1 MIRMLFSFGRLGR
14 GRLAQGL
21 GLMDKANSIPVGT
34 LKVKS
39 SPNKDGVL
47 NVPTNE
53 TFTFEFAYKADLVDI
68 NRSSVLK
75 KRTSKTMKFLV
86 FRLQLGN
93 KSV

>member
-1 MIRMLFSFGRLGR
+1 MIRMLISIGRLGR

-39 SPNKDGVL
+39 SQNKDGVL

-53 TFTFEFAYKADLVDI
+53 TFRFELAYKAALVDI
-68 NRSSVLK
+68 HGSS
-75 KRTSKTMKFLV
+75 F
-86 FRLQLGN
+86 
-93 KSV
+93 